1 MESIPT
7 PIDSPTYK
15 LILLLRSHFLTLT
28 LTLLLLRF
36 LSRRYLSPLRSYP
49 GPFLASGSRAWKVW
63 STYRGHTEL
72 DHIALHARYG
82 PIVRIAPN
90 EVSLS
95 SQQAAKD
102 VFTVGKGFH
111 KTDFYAVF
119 PPPENPDIFTEVREW
134 KHAQMKRFAA
144 TPYSLASMQKMT
156 PSIEEVERVL
166 VDMLK
171 GYAGRG
177 ETCDLG
183 NWLHW
188 FAFDVLGE
196 VAFSRRFGFL
206 AEGKDVGGQI
216 KAIDDVQWYDGIVGQ
231 LPWVDMWLRQNPLKK
246 YLAPV
251 LPFLDLKP
259 TPMKVIALDEMG
271 RRERGD
277 KGVTTNEDLL
287 DQLLKAHRGKP
298 DKFSKEDVFAI
309 AHGAIFAGS
318 DSTASTMQSFF
329 YRVLNDERVYEK
341 LTSEIREAELSPMVS
356 YQEAQNLPFFQ
367 ACLKEAMR
375 VRPAVGLNITRHVPK
390 GGAEID
396 GTFFPGGTRVALNGW
411 VLHLDK
417 GTFGEDSDV
426 YRPER
431 WVEAGEGKA
440 REMERGMYQ
449 VSDMIRASF
458 DDVANGVIVWGWESS
473 VHWEEPRAV
482 GDEQG
487 LAAVAEG
494 VRLRVGT

>member
-1 MESIPT
+1 MRRPCEST
-7 PIDSPTYK
+7 PGHSLPRGREHGKVSDTSSLPEEVP
-15 LILLLRSHFLTLT
+15 LLTGQT
-28 LTLLLLRF
+28 
-36 LSRRYLSPLRSYP
+36 
-49 GPFLASGSRAWKVW
+49 VW

-72 DHIALHARYG
+72 DHIAIHKKYG

-90 EVSLS
+90 ELSFS

-102 VFTVGKGFH
+102 IFTVGKGFH

-144 TPYSLASMQKMT
+144 TPYSLANMQKMT
-156 PSIEEVERVL
+156 RSIEDVVALL
-166 VDMLK
+166 VDTLK
-171 GYAGRG
+171 VFQ
-177 ETCDLG
+177 ETESVDLG
-183 NWLHW
+183 NSLHW

-206 AEGKDVGGQI
+206 AEGKDVEGQI
-216 KAIDDVQWYDGIVGQ
+216 KSIDNVQWYDGIVGQ
-231 LPWVDMWLRQNPLKK
+231 VPWWDMWLRQNPLKP
-246 YLAPV
+246 YFAPL

-259 TPMKVIALDEMG
+259 TPMTKIALDELA
-271 RRERGD
+271 RRKRGD

-287 DQLLKAHRGKP
+287 DQLLKAHQGKP
-298 DKFSKEDVFAI
+298 DKFSENDVFAI

-329 YRVLNDERVYEK
+329 FHVLNDRRVFER
-341 LTSEIREAELSPMVS
+341 LTKEIRGAELSTMVA
-356 YQEAQNLPFFQ
+356 YQEAQNLPYFQ

-375 VRPAVGLNITRHVPK
+375 VRPAVGLNITRHVPPD
-390 GGAEID
+390 GAEID

-417 GTFGEDSDV
+417 GTFGEDSEV

-431 WVEAGEGKA
+431 WLDVGEVKA

-449 VSDMIRASF
+449 VS
-458 DDVANGVIVWGWESS
+458 N
-473 VHWEEPRAV
+473 H
-482 GDEQG
+482 GDYSY
-487 LAAVAEG
+487 AID
-494 VRLRVGT
+494 

>member
-7 PIDSPTYK
+7 PVDSPTYK
-15 LILLLRSHFLTLT
+15 LFLLFRAHVLSFVLGFFV
-28 LTLLLLRF
+28 LRF
-36 LSRRYLSPLRSYP
+36 LYLRYASPLRKYP

-63 STYRGHTEL
+63 SVYSGHTEL
-72 DHIALHARYG
+72 DHIAIHQKYG

-90 EVSLS
+90 EVSFS
-95 SQQAAKD
+95 SQNAAKD
-102 VFTVGKGFH
+102 IFTVGKGFH

-156 PSIEEVERVL
+156 PSIEEVEQVL
-166 VDMLK
+166 VDVLHGFAVQSGK
-171 GYAGRG
+171 A
-177 ETCDLG
+177 CDLG
-183 NWLHW
+183 NWLHY

-206 AEGKDVGGQI
+206 AEGKDIGGQI

-231 LPWVDMWLRQNPLKK
+231 IPWIDMWLRQNPLKP
-246 YLAPV
+246 YVAPF

-259 TPMKVIALDEMG
+259 TPMTKIALDEMG
-271 RRERGD
+271 RRKRGD
-277 KGVTTNEDLL
+277 KDVTTNEDLL
-287 DQLLKAHRGKP
+287 DQLLKAHQSKP
-298 DKFSKEDVFAI
+298 DKFSENDVFSI

-329 YRVLNDERVYEK
+329 HLVLNDKKVYEK
-341 LTSEIREAELSPMVS
+341 LIAEIRSADLSQMVS
-356 YQEAQNLPFFQ
+356 YQEAQNLPYFQ

-375 VRPAVGLNITRHVPK
+375 VRPAVGLDITRHVPK
-390 GGAEID
+390 DGAEID

-417 GTFGEDSDV
+417 STFGEDPEV

-431 WVEAGEGKA
+431 WLEVGETKA

-449 VSDMIRASF
+449 VSEIDILPLVQPTDSGNSLVEVVISAS
-458 DDVANGVIVWGWESS
+458 GEI
-473 VHWEEPRAV
+473 
-482 GDEQG
+482 
-487 LAAVAEG
+487 
-494 VRLRVGT
+494 